1 MNTCTSNTGK
11 NGRKR
16 HDLFE
21 QISAKIFAELVEKII
36 VFKDKTVTLVLKI
49 DEDLNSYFDEKSIDL
64 SDFTLILLPKS
75 IKFEES

>member
-1 MNTCTSNTGK
+1 MDEKDTIYLNK
-11 NGRKR
+11 LVPK
-16 HDLFE
+16 F
-21 QISAKIFAELVEKII
+21 FAELVEKII

-64 SDFTLILLPKS
+64 SDFTLILPPKL